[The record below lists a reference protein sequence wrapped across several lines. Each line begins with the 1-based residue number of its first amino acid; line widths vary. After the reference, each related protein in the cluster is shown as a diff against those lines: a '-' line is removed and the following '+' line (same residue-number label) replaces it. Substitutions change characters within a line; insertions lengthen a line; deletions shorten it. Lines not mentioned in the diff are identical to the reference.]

1 MPFFLIFVLFPLLE
15 LWLLIK
21 VGAAIG
27 PLTTVALTIFTAMV
41 GVALLRLQGLS
52 ALASAQA
59 KLAAGES
66 AADELVGGV
75 FLALGGL
82 LLLVPGFI
90 TDFLGL
96 LCLTPG
102 LRHGLVA
109 LMLKRARFRT
119 AHTGASRVIEGEYRR
134 ER

>member
-1 MPFFLIFVLFPLLE
+1 MPFLLIFVLFPLLE

-27 PLTTVALTIFTAMV
+27 PLTTVAMVILTAVAGM
-41 GVALLRLQGLS
+41 ALLRLQGLS

-66 AADELVGGV
+66 AASELVGGV

-102 LRHGLVA
+102 LRHYLVA
-109 LMLKRARFRT
+109 QLLKRARFRT
-119 AHTGASRVIEGEYRR
+119 VYRGGGQVIEGESRR